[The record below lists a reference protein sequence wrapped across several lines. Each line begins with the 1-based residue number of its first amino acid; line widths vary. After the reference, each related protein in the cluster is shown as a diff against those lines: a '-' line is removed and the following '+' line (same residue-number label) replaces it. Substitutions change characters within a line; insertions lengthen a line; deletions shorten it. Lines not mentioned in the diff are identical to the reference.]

1 MGVVV
6 KGVGGAIAWLRQ
18 FVSHH
23 RIVTSAAFGA
33 LFLGLADP
41 SIRSF
46 LVGLPLVILG
56 ELIRT
61 WSSGHIRKD
70 HALATD
76 GPYSLTRNPLYFG
89 SFVLGLGFA
98 LMANGWA
105 VLFGFV
111 LLFGLI
117 YDATIEDEEQKLLKR
132 FGETFTGYC
141 REVPR
146 FFPRMWGWRRAPFE
160 WELVRKHREFRTWA
174 AIAGAMVVVALKMWW
189 LEWG

>member
-1 MGVVV
+1 M
-6 KGVGGAIAWLRQ
+6 KGLVRGGAWLRQ

-23 RIVTSAAFGA
+23 RIVTSATFGA

-41 SIRSF
+41 SSRSF
-46 LVGLPLVILG
+46 LVGLPFVILG
-56 ELIRT
+56 ELMRT

-98 LMANGWA
+98 LMANRWS
-105 VLFGFV
+105 VLCGFV

-132 FGETFTGYC
+132 FGEAFAGYC

-146 FFPRMWGWRRAPFE
+146 FFPRMSGWRRAPFE
-160 WELVRKHREFRTWA
+160 WGLVRKHREFRTWA

-189 LEWG
+189 LDRG

>member
-1 MGVVV
+1 MGL
-6 KGVGGAIAWLRQ
+6 GGAMARLRY

-23 RIVTSAAFGA
+23 RIVTSAVFGV
-33 LFLGLADP
+33 LFLVLADP
-41 SIRSF
+41 TVQS
-46 LVGLPLVILG
+46 LLLGMPLVVLG
-56 ELIRT
+56 EFMRT

-98 LMANGWA
+98 LMANSWP

-132 FGETFTGYC
+132 FGEAFAGYC
-141 REVPR
+141 SEVPR
-146 FFPRMWGWRRAPFE
+146 FFPRISGWRRAPFE
-160 WELVRKHREFRTWA
+160 WELVRKHREFQTWA
-174 AIAGAMVVVALKMWW
+174 GIAGAVVVVVLKMWW
-189 LEWG
+189 LERG

>member
-1 MGVVV
+1 MR
-6 KGVGGAIAWLRQ
+6 GVGGVLARLRQ
-18 FVSHH
+18 FVSHY

-33 LFLGLADP
+33 LFLLLADP
-41 SIRSF
+41 TVRSF

-56 ELIRT
+56 ELMRT

-98 LMANGWA
+98 LMANRWS

-117 YDATIEDEEQKLLKR
+117 YDATIEDEEHKLLKQ
-132 FGETFTGYC
+132 FGEAFAGYC

-146 FFPRMWGWRRAPFE
+146 FFPRMSGWRRAPFQ
-160 WELVRKHREFRTWA
+160 WGLVRKHRELRTWA
-174 AIAGAMVVVALKMWW
+174 AIAGAMAVVALKMWW
-189 LEWG
+189 LERG